1 MISYY
6 DGDLNFFLKNDKTSE
21 TIDEREVRRSIEPLK
36 NFRGGLIFDIEFNKY
51 S

>member
-36 NFRGGLIFDIEFNKY
+36 NSFRGGLIFDVEFD
-51 S
+51 